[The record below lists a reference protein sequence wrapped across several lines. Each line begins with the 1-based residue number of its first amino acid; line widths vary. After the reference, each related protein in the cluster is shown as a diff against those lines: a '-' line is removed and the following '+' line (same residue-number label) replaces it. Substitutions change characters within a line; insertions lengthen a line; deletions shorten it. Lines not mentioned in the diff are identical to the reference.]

1 MNDVCSIANLRGRV
15 NSAMKVILADSAG
28 FCFGVKRATQL
39 AFEAAEENCPI
50 CSLGPII
57 HSPQVVERLEEKG
70 VKVVEKVEDIEEG
83 TVIIRS
89 HGITAGELADI
100 HARKLIPV
108 DATCPFVK
116 KVQDYV
122 TLLCAEGYEV
132 VLVGEKDHPEVQG
145 IISYADQAEVAVV
158 ADSEEAQRLPDHS
171 KIGLVAQT
179 TQSFE
184 NFHQVVDVCLGKAK
198 EVRVF
203 NTICDATSVRQDE
216 AREIAKQV
224 DLMLILGG
232 FNSAN
237 TTRLAQIC
245 RELQPRTYHVE
256 IASQIDPEWFADVR
270 IVGITAGASTPRWI
284 IDEVLERVGSLEN

>member
-1 MNDVCSIANLRGRV
+1 
-15 NSAMKVILADSAG
+15 MKKIILADSAG
-28 FCFGVKRATQL
+28 FCFGVTRATQM
-39 AFEAAEENCPI
+39 AFQAAEENCPI

-57 HSPQVVERLEEKG
+57 HSPQVVEKLEKKG
-70 VKVVEKVEDIEEG
+70 VKVVQKVGDIEAG

-100 HARKLIPV
+100 HARNLTAV

-116 KVQDYV
+116 KAQDYAAK
-122 TLLCAEGYEV
+122 LCAEGYAV

-145 IISYADQAEVAVV
+145 IISYARRAKVAVV
-158 ADSEEAQRLPDHS
+158 ANSEEALRLPIQF
-171 KIGLVAQT
+171 KIGIVAQT
-179 TQSFE
+179 TQSIE
-184 NFHQVVDVCLGKAK
+184 TLRQVTDVCLNKSK

-216 AREIAKQV
+216 AREISKQA
-224 DLMLILGG
+224 DLMLVVGG

-256 IASQIDPEWFADVR
+256 LAGQIESEWFAGVKN
-270 IVGITAGASTPRWI
+270 VGITAGASTPRWI
-284 IDEVLERVGSLEN
+284 IDEVVERVGSLEN